1 MAGGISLT
9 HASSLAI
16 SGACSAGLLVPLGP
30 RGVNVVVSRRIR
42 ELLISRAGRRSSF
55 ESAKWRTDLQW
66 LRSGI
71 APRRR
76 NCSSGDKIGAG
87 VVNCATESEGV
98 EEEEDEKERERE
110 RMCGGAGQVV
120 DVESSVNFAGLVLA
134 VTALGFAI
142 PAFTASA
149 NAAAA
154 GGATKKK
161 SKAAKA
167 PKAVPTMSLEER
179 KEWTKDLPLV
189 REQIPYSELLRLK
202 EEGKVKHIV
211 KHPLTNLKSIP
222 DRVLVIMSDDR
233 VVRTV
238 LPASERD
245 VKFWNMW
252 DELKL
257 ADDVIDAYS
266 PPLPGPVVEDWALK
280 GPSLRG
286 FSGVATWIRNLS
298 VEKKR
303 TKAPITK
310 KSAARAR
317 LEQLERERKQVLE
330 ARREKERLAKD
341 EAKRR
346 ARERK
351 YASSKFAG
359 MQESER
365 KERMALDEQ
374 AELELKLAQQVQS
387 REEWSNFWYNASRNE
402 GFRFLMGIFF
412 FWLFYLTIV
421 VGVKKRKQDYEDRLK
436 IEQSEEEERKKM
448 REWEQEME
456 TFEAV
461 STTKDWGKEG
471 MSDEEK
477 KRIEEVE
484 NNPQLK
490 LGLRFMR
497 SGATARRAKGRKPP
511 QYLDLDADIKFA
523 DVAGLGDIRK
533 ELEEIVDFF
542 TFGEKYRRRG
552 SRIPAGILLC
562 GEPGTG
568 KTLLAKAVAGEA
580 GVNFFSISASQF
592 VEIYVGVGASR
603 VRALYNEAR
612 DNAPAVVFIDELD
625 AVGRQRGLIGGSGG
639 QERDSTLNQLLTCLD
654 GFEGRGEVITI
665 AATNRPDILDSAL
678 VRPGRFDRK
687 IFIPK
692 PGTKGRAEIL
702 KVHARNKPMAE
713 EVDYGAVAEMTDG
726 MVGAQLANI
735 LDVAAL
741 SVLRD
746 SRNEITTDDL
756 LEAAQLE
763 EGGHPDPRPR
773 STKLLKMLALNEAS
787 MATCAVNFPEFKQI
801 QLLTI
806 VPRMGEE
813 KGAVRF
819 RPDHTKFDLQSIG
832 RQGMLDYITV
842 QLSPRAADE
851 LWNGADNM
859 STIWADTVD
868 QARSAARDF
877 VYAGLSDRKDLYG
890 LFDCWNEI
898 DQVYAVDVEALK
910 IVNSCYKRAL
920 EILEQNKDLVNALVD
935 RLVEDRTIRQA
946 DFQDMVEKYGNLVE
960 EIPQPIDVRNEKL
973 AAFREEM
980 FVGKRSSRN

>member
-1 MAGGISLT
+1 MAGGISLPQ
-9 HASSLAI
+9 ASSIAV
-16 SGACSAGLLVPLGP
+16 SGVTPTGLLPLRPHGLNILVSSRKRKLGVSVGKCSSP
-30 RGVNVVVSRRIR
+30 VQCRRWRSDLKWLGAGIVSRGVNF
-42 ELLISRAGRRSSF
+42 F
-55 ESAKWRTDLQW
+55 EAQCPRWQKIGG
-66 LRSGI
+66 GI
-71 APRRR
+71 V
-76 NCSSGDKIGAG
+76 NCSLESGM
-87 VVNCATESEGV
+87 
-98 EEEEDEKERERE
+98 DEKEEKIDQGE
-110 RMCGGAGQVV
+110 DGNTL
-120 DVESSVNFAGLVLA
+120 NFSGLVLA
-134 VTALGFAI
+134 ITALGYTI
-142 PAFTASA
+142 PAFTATA
-149 NAAAA
+149 NAAA
-154 GGATKKK
+154 TKKK
-161 SKAAKA
+161 ARTPKA
-167 PKAVPTMSLEER
+167 PKAVPTMTIEER
-179 KEWTKDLPLV
+179 KEWTKNLPVV
-189 REQIPYSELLRLK
+189 REQIPYSELLTLK
-202 EEGKVKHIV
+202 EVGKVKHII
-211 KHPLTNLKSIP
+211 KHPLTKFKEIP
-222 DRVLVIMSDDR
+222 DKVLVVMSDDR

-238 LPASERD
+238 LPPSERD
-245 VKFWNMW
+245 ARFWTLW
-252 DELKL
+252 DELRL
-257 ADDVIDAYS
+257 EDNVIDAYS
-266 PPLPGPVVEDWALK
+266 PAVPVPVVQDWAMK
-280 GPSLRG
+280 GPSLRVL
-286 FSGVATWIRNLS
+286 SGVATWIRKLGT
-298 VEKKR
+298 EKKK
-303 TKAPITK
+303 TKAPVSK
-310 KSAARAR
+310 KTAARAR
-317 LEQLERERKQVLE
+317 LEQLEKERK
-330 ARREKERLAKD
+330 AIR
-341 EAKRR
+341 EAKREKDR
-346 ARERK
+346 AAREEARLMRK
-351 YASSKFAG
+351 YANAKFAN
-359 MQESER
+359 MQEAER
-365 KERMALDEQ
+365 KEKIAAAEQ
-374 AELELKLAQQVQS
+374 AERERKLAQQVQS
-387 REEWSNFWYNASRNE
+387 REEWSSFWYTASRNE

-412 FWLFYLTIV
+412 FWLFYLTVV

-436 IEQSEEEERKKM
+436 IEAAEEEERKKM

-456 TFEAV
+456 TIEAV

-471 MSDEEK
+471 MSEEER
-477 KRIEEVE
+477 KRVEEVE

-511 QYLDLDADIKFA
+511 QYLDLDADIKFS

-542 TFGEKYRRRG
+542 TYGEKYRRRG
-552 SRIPAGILLC
+552 SKIPAGILLC

-603 VRALYNEAR
+603 VRALYQEAR

-665 AATNRPDILDSAL
+665 AATNRADILDSAL

-713 EVDYGAVAEMTDG
+713 EVDYDAVAEMTDG

-746 SRNEITTDDL
+746 SRTEITTDDL

-773 STKLLKMLALNEAS
+773 STKLLEMLALNEAS
-787 MATCAVNFPEFKQI
+787 MAACAVNFPDFKQI

-819 RPDHTKFDLQSIG
+819 RPDHTKFELQSMG
-832 RQGMLDYITV
+832 RQGILDYITV

-898 DQVYAVDVEALK
+898 HQVWGVDVEALK
-910 IVNSCYKRAL
+910 IVNSCYQRAL
-920 EILEQNKDLVNALVD
+920 EILDRNRDLVNALVD
-935 RLVEDRTIRQA
+935 RLVEDKTIRQA
-946 DFQDMVEKYGNLVE
+946 EFQDLVERHGNLIE
-960 EIPQPIDVRNEKL
+960 EIPQPIQVRNEKL

-980 FVGKRSSRN
+980 YVAKRSSRS